1 LAPLLKTRAIR
12 PRIAFCEVTE
22 ESHGSRGCHARQKA
36 SSEYWGSAAAMLGF
50 FRTSHH
56 DEEFGGSR

>member
-22 ESHGSRGCHARQKA
+22 ESHGSRGCHAAQKA
-36 SSEYWGSAAAMLGF
+36 SSKCWG
-50 FRTSHH
+50 
-56 DEEFGGSR
+56 